1 LIFRALPDVDD
12 PSGSVI
18 DANILARY
26 IQLSSQRYPEGE
38 HRAFLC
44 VAESARSAY
53 LVLPELLHSS
63 WRDRKQAT
71 PEQIAQLFANYL
83 NTPFS

>member
-1 LIFRALPDVDD
+1 MIFRALPDVDD

-38 HRAFLC
+38 HTAFIC

-53 LVLPELLHSS
+53 LVLPEPLLSS
-63 WRDRKQAT
+63 WRSREQAT
-71 PEQIAQLFANYL
+71 PGQIAQLFAISTRL
-83 NTPFS
+83 SDE